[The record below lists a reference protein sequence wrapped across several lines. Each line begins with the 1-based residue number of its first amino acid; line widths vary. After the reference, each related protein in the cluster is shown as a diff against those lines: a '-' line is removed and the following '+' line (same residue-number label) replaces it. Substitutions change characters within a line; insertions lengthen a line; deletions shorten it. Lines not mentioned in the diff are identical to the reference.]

1 MSLSQLPSAL
11 ILNVG
16 QDPELLRTR
25 SLILRAQGYGV
36 ESCSIEE
43 AIHRFRACDF
53 DLVLLCHSVPRR
65 ERERLILLIRDYD
78 GSTPVLFVAAAS
90 ADCPDRLANASS
102 RSDPREL
109 LQSIRDVLSVR
120 LTLRGDISP
129 RPQ

>member
-1 MSLSQLPSAL
+1 MNVSQLPSTL

-36 ESCSIEE
+36 ESCSIGE
-43 AIHRFRACDF
+43 AIHRFRAGDF
-53 DLVLLCHSVPRR
+53 DLVILCHSVPQR
-65 ERERLILLIRDYD
+65 EREQLILLIRDC
-78 GSTPVLFVAAAS
+78 GCSTPVLFVAAAS

-102 RSDPREL
+102 RSEPQEL

-120 LTLRGDISP
+120 RALRGNTP
-129 RPQ
+129 LRPQ